1 MVVVVDGKKRKK
13 GIKQTQGLLTGCFQ
27 NFQAQLNTTELIYSF
42 LEGPGLKSAKGPS
55 IYIPLVWLVKLGI

>member
-1 MVVVVDGKKRKK
+1 MEKK
-13 GIKQTQGLLTGCFQ
+13 GKKQTQGLLGCFQ